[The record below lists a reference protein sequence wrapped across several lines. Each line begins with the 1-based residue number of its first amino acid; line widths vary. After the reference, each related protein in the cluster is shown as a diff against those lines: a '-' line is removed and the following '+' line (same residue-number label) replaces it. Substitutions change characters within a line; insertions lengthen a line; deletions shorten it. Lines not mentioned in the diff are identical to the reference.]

1 MKNYYDIIKLYKKGI
16 NFFKKSDYLKAT
28 KCFEKILKL
37 DPTNKESMNSLGV
50 IFKILNNY
58 NLSIN
63 YFKLALSQD
72 QNYSDALNNLTD
84 VYYYTGE
91 RTNALITHLRLLE
104 IDSDNENNLVKLT
117 KILKNTQLTKFNP
130 YLDKYLT
137 LLFEKKISV
146 DVSNISNLLISL
158 IKLNPTFI
166 QYIKLLKGNSC
177 EIQVNDVF
185 HYIKKLKLLVEIMP
199 LIEIHDFDIEF
210 CLKITRKIILL
221 NFKEIKTLKFVEN
234 FLCSLSLNCFKNEYI
249 FSVTKEEDNEL
260 LKIEKNIYRNL
271 LKKNKIFDLEIL
283 MLSAYKRLVE
293 YNWYPEIIEFKYPII
308 HKVQILDFI
317 EEQRIRSTIKEK
329 GLINDK
335 ISMEMKDQYELY
347 PYPRWDREQFDKRDV
362 TLTEYCDN
370 LNLLV
375 NKNENINRKDLK
387 ILVAGCGTGKQ
398 SIEISFRFPKSKILA
413 IDLSKSSLAYAIR
426 KT

>member
-1 MKNYYDIIKLYKKGI
+1 MKDFDDIIKIYKKGI
-16 NFFKKSDYLKAT
+16 NFFKKSDYLNAT

-50 IFKILNNY
+50 IYKILNNY

-72 QNYSDALNNLTD
+72 QNYSDALNNLSD

-137 LLFEKKISV
+137 ILFEKKISV
-146 DVSNISNLLISL
+146 DVSDISNLLISL

-166 QYIKLLKGNSC
+166 QYIKLLKGKSC

-199 LIEIHDFDIEF
+199 FIEIQDFDIEF
-210 CLKITRKIILL
+210 CLNITRKIILL
-221 NFKEIKTLKFVEN
+221 NLKEIKTLKFVEN

-249 FSVTKEEDNEL
+249 FSVTKEEEDEL

-271 LKKNKIFDLEIL
+271 LKKDKIFDLEIL
-283 MLSAYKRLVE
+283 MLSTYKRLVE
-293 YNWYPEIIEFKYPII
+293 YDWYPEIIEFKYPII
-308 HKVQILDFI
+308 HKVQIVDFI
-317 EEQRIRSTIKEK
+317 EEQRIRSTIK
-329 GLINDK
+329 
-335 ISMEMKDQYELY
+335 
-347 PYPRWDREQFDKRDV
+347 
-362 TLTEYCDN
+362 
-370 LNLLV
+370 
-375 NKNENINRKDLK
+375 
-387 ILVAGCGTGKQ
+387 
-398 SIEISFRFPKSKILA
+398 
-413 IDLSKSSLAYAIR
+413 
-426 KT
+426 